1 MDENREV
8 NVTAT
13 TDQLYAVYL
22 GGTPEKGRMG
32 EDHEVVFVV
41 APDIPTM
48 KRRAKAKWQG
58 TNKPHVDAY
67 EALSAVDGFAIQLV
81 VDGSEQ
87 QRVITDDNLVPHN

>member
-1 MDENREV
+1 MDERTDV
-8 NVTAT
+8 NEKVA

-58 TNKPHVDAY
+58 TNRPHVDAY

-81 VDGSEQ
+81 ADGSEPH
-87 QRVITDDNLVPHN
+87 RAITDDNLVPHN